1 MKRKGIFRLSNLLK
15 LVGFLGGFLILFVAG
30 FTVMLQVSPST
41 GAYGAEY
48 LRQVLGERPVAVIE
62 TVMFQ
67 AQDVLKK
74 TEVNLGLAKP
84 NNPWQI
90 SASNDAKVSQEP
102 GVKAIPTSTPRTITA
117 PVIPNTTGNVNQV
130 QPAAPTAWM
139 PSAVRPLGT
148 LPGVGTWTPYITDSN
163 GQVLAYRTFL
173 QPDPTR
179 SYAVTAVVA
188 FNLKAVQLHYEVGF
202 GEPYAPGVKK
212 FSNGNIPVED
222 RLPNVLLAAF
232 NGGFKF
238 EHGAFGSIQNGQVSV
253 PPRNGF
259 GTVAIYQD
267 GHIQIGELGA
277 DLNLSP
283 NIVALRQNGPLVIQ
297 YGQITQQVNNPAYWG
312 YTISYGTV
320 TWRSGIAI
328 DKPGDTLYYFAGPY
342 LSIDT
347 LARAMQA
354 VNSWNAM
361 QLDINNFWVNFEM
374 FTSANQ
380 NLIPQPLF
388 PKEMNSNI
396 GRFLSPY
403 VRDYFY
409 VTAVS
414 P

>member
-1 MKRKGIFRLSNLLK
+1 MKSKGFINFSRVLKGFGTLIGLFILL
-15 LVGFLGGFLILFVAG
+15 VAG
-30 FTVMLQVSPST
+30 FGVMLQVSPST

-48 LRQVLGERPVAVIE
+48 LRQILGERPVALME

-67 AQDVLKK
+67 AQDALKK
-74 TEVNLGLAKP
+74 TEVNLGLAQP
-84 NNPWQI
+84 SSPWQTSI
-90 SASNDAKVSQEP
+90 AGDVRASTALSAQTNPTSVP
-102 GVKAIPTSTPRTITA
+102 GVSVT
-117 PVIPNTTGNVNQV
+117 PVIPDTSGAVIQA
-130 QPAAPTAWM
+130 QPTPTQTWM
-139 PSAVRPLGT
+139 PPAVTPLGT
-148 LPGVGTWTPYITDSN
+148 LPGVGTWTPYITDST
-163 GQVLAYRTFL
+163 GQVLAYRTLL

-179 SYAVTAVVA
+179 SYTLAAVVA

-212 FSNGNIPVED
+212 FSSGNIPSRY

-238 EHGAFGSIQNGQVSV
+238 EHGAFGSIQNGQASV
-253 PPRNGF
+253 LPTRGY

-267 GHIQIGELGA
+267 GHIRMGEWGV

-283 NIVALRQNGPLVIQ
+283 DMVDLRQNGPLVIRN
-297 YGQITQQVNNPAYWG
+297 GQITPQVNNPHYWG

-328 DKPGDTLYYFAGPY
+328 DKQGTTLYYFAGPY

-347 LARAMQA
+347 LAEAMLA
-354 VNSWNAM
+354 VHAWHAI
-361 QLDINNFWVNFEM
+361 QLDINNFWVNFET
-374 FTSANQ
+374 FTAAN
-380 NLIPQPLF
+380 NSLVPEPLF
-388 PKEMNSNI
+388 PKEMNANI

-403 VRDYFY
+403 VRDFFY
-409 VTAVS
+409 ITALT